1 MEELGEKQKIINL
14 CSTFHL
20 CKMSESSRRKFL
32 YRGKD
37 LEELRRMSMKEFIK
51 LLPSRQRRSLL
62 RGMPK
67 RQKKLL
73 KKLKKARKALKN
85 DREVVTR
92 THNRDMIIFPE
103 FIGLKIAIYNGI
115 EYIEVKITPDHIG
128 KYLGEFSPT
137 CKKVQHGNPGVGA
150 TRSSQFVPLK

>member
-1 MEELGEKQKIINL
+1 
-14 CSTFHL
+14 
-20 CKMSESSRRKFL
+20 MSESSRRKFL

-103 FIGLKIAIYNGI
+103 FIG
-115 EYIEVKITPDHIG
+115 IEVKITPDHIG
-128 KYLGEFSPT
+128 KYLGEYSPT
-137 CKKVQHGNPGVGA
+137 CKKVSHGNPGVGA

>member
-1 MEELGEKQKIINL
+1 
-14 CSTFHL
+14 
-20 CKMSESSRRKFL
+20 MSESSRRKFL

-115 EYIEVKITPDHIG
+115 EYIEIKITPDHIG
-128 KYLGEFSPT
+128 KYLGEYSPT
-137 CKKVQHGNPGVGA
+137 SKRVLHGNPGVGA